1 MTVQKYALHQIHVAL
16 RKDPWV
22 QAVLLAAG
30 LSLDSLADRIVA
42 IYNADDFD
50 NINADQAAVYEKL
63 LGLITDEERPLVD
76 RRAAIRAA
84 WNAARKPTLATIQAV
99 CDAWEEGGVVVGYKP
114 GTLVLQFIGE
124 YGVPSNLEA
133 LMVTL
138 RKTIPAHLDMEHHY
152 RYLLIKEVHE
162 TMTLAQL
169 EDMKLG
175 AFAGGA

>member
-1 MTVQKYALHQIHVAL
+1 MTVQEYALHQIHVAL

-30 LSLDSLADRIVA
+30 MSLDSLADRIVA

-63 LGLITDEERPLVD
+63 LGLITDEDRPLVD

-152 RYLLIKEVHE
+152 RYLLI
-162 TMTLAQL
+162 A
-169 EDMKLG
+169 EDHPGPPGHGTPLPVSPYQG
-175 AFAGGA
+175 SP